1 MFLVMNPMV
10 LCQTTYFLQEILI
23 ESFTLADVQNLLGQ
37 KLYALV
43 CSRAKKTVSWLLSVS
58 GLPAQGCANQVGCCF
73 LSALCFLTTWLPPP
87 LLSQWEMGE
96 QGLPSFPFAYNP
108 GNEVCKICKWSLSFL
123 EPLWFGRENIFC
135 CSMPWF
141 YSCVL

>member
-43 CSRAKKTVSWLLSVS
+43 CSRAKKTVS
-58 GLPAQGCANQVGCCF
+58 
-73 LSALCFLTTWLPPP
+73 
-87 LLSQWEMGE
+87 
-96 QGLPSFPFAYNP
+96 
-108 GNEVCKICKWSLSFL
+108 
-123 EPLWFGRENIFC
+123 
-135 CSMPWF
+135 
-141 YSCVL
+141 